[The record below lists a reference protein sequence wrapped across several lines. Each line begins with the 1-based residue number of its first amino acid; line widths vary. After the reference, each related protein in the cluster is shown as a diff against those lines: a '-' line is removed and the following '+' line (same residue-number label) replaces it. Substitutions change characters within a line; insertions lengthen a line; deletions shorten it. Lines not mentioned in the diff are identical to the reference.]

1 MQIKVQKG
9 RKQRLVAHARLPAA
23 EYLLLAEV
31 APVAE
36 LRETRLP
43 RLSKRTE
50 AETRRGACVVCP
62 RTARR
67 PAPHSFLRI
76 RRSKSDKPGK
86 FIDDGNPIPKLRWL
100 QRGLMA
106 DRADGLSTKLA
117 SNWPTALLQS
127 LNCFILRHEAQCF
140 AYLKLFSAIFNLLI
154 THKILRISVIF
165 FSLGVPAFM
174 ELRFSANFKPV
185 KKLLV
190 GPFKDSSEGEG

>member
-1 MQIKVQKG
+1 MVAARPNG
-9 RKQRLVAHARLPAA
+9 RR
-23 EYLLLAEV
+23 
-31 APVAE
+31 
-36 LRETRLP
+36 
-43 RLSKRTE
+43 
-50 AETRRGACVVCP
+50 
-62 RTARR
+62 
-67 PAPHSFLRI
+67 
-76 RRSKSDKPGK
+76 
-86 FIDDGNPIPKLRWL
+86 
-100 QRGLMA
+100 A

-165 FSLGVPAFM
+165 FFLGVPAFM

-190 GPFKDSSEGEG
+190 GPFNVVGSLQDRAEVHVHQPTLTRESRIPDSVQDTAPTRASPPSWRMFCF